1 MAEPLRR
8 QEKRHWFTD
17 DRTPARRMGVS
28 WHAENGLM
36 VLSLWQGDEC
46 TATFRLPIEDA
57 ARLIQ
62 ILAGGLGESVQNA
75 TSSPPANPPSW
86 FDRVMG
92 KLRPSLAEV
101 IHLVD
106 RRH

>member
-8 QEKRHWFTD
+8 QEKRHWFSD

-28 WHAENGLM
+28 WHPENGLM
-36 VLSLWQGDEC
+36 VLSFWQGNEC
-46 TATFRLPIEDA
+46 TATFRLPIDDA

-62 ILAGGLGESVQNA
+62 ILASGLGESVQKP
-75 TSSPPANPPSW
+75 TSSPPAKHPSW
-86 FDRVMG
+86 LDRVMER
-92 KLRPSLAEV
+92 LRPSLAEV